1 MISGKI
7 FSGVKVGEPFKVTN
21 GFFICPLI
29 LEESESSVEYDLL
42 EEAIQKGY
50 VKVDEKKDGAEV
62 STIMVNV
69 NEPKN
74 VLVVEGEVLAGGL
87 QTRTVNISLLLTQGE
102 NPIPVS
108 CVERGR
114 WGRYR
119 NYEVRDFL
127 IDSNLRTKK
136 VASVK
141 ADRMYRSN
149 QGAVWNHVSNMF
161 FKMGTYSSTESYED
175 LFVKSGDEIKERL
188 KDIKPIDGQVG
199 SVVVINGEVVG
210 VDMFDKPETWA
221 KLSEKILGSYMLTW
235 FVSNE
240 KLDISGQ
247 IKDKVEAFLKS
258 IDKVKRSVNKS
269 PVGIGEHHFISEGN
283 LEGFA
288 LVKDGK
294 VIHLF
299 VGVQKG

>member
-1 MISGKI
+1 MVSGEI
-7 FSGVKVGEPFKVTN
+7 FSGVKVGEPFKVAD
-21 GFFICPLI
+21 GFFIYPLI

-62 STIMVNV
+62 STIVVNV

-119 NYEVRDFL
+119 NYEIGDFL
-127 IDSNLRTKK
+127 IDSNLRAKK

-141 ADRMYRSN
+141 SDRMYRSN
-149 QGAVWNHVSNMF
+149 QGAVWNHVSNMLF
-161 FKMGTYSSTESYED
+161 EMGTFSSTESYED
-175 LFVKSGDEIKERL
+175 LFVKSGGEIREKI
-188 KDIKPIDGQVG
+188 KDIKPVDGQIG
-199 SVVVINGEVVG
+199 MVVVINGEVVG
-210 VDMFDKPETWA
+210 VEMFDKPETWV

-235 FVSNE
+235 FVSN
-240 KLDISGQ
+240 KKSDISEQ

-258 IDKVKRSVNKS
+258 IDEVERSVNKS
-269 PVGIGEHHFISEGN
+269 PVGIGEHHFISKGN